1 MNTIRAIHAFGGN
14 IAIIGG
20 ILIADVETVANTAVH
35 KSDSVHLLHRMD
47 SGQDLWSPLLCQ
59 NKTDDSEVSSFVVS
73 LGEKR
78 NTIG

>member
-35 KSDSVHLLHRMD
+35 KSDSVHLLHYPG
-47 SGQDLWSPLLCQ
+47 SGDHLRSPLFCP
-59 NKTDDSEVSSFVVS
+59 DSLSSALARKFFKKMLKSV
-73 LGEKR
+73 
-78 NTIG
+78 

>member
-35 KSDSVHLLHRMD
+35 KSDSVHLLHKKGSGNIFWGPLFCSD
-47 SGQDLWSPLLCQ
+47 SL
-59 NKTDDSEVSSFVVS
+59 KS
-73 LGEKR
+73 LHLGFWLKS
-78 NTIG
+78 T

>member
-35 KSDSVHLLHRMD
+35 KSDSVHLLQ
-47 SGQDLWSPLLCQ
+47 SSQFLLKYTEYGNRPVKIC
-59 NKTDDSEVSSFVVS
+59 
-73 LGEKR
+73 
-78 NTIG
+78 

>member
-35 KSDSVHLLHRMD
+35 KSDSVHLLHTEPPKGGFLIPAF
-47 SGQDLWSPLLCQ
+47 S
-59 NKTDDSEVSSFVVS
+59 NFIHV
-73 LGEKR
+73 
-78 NTIG
+78 

>member
-35 KSDSVHLLHRMD
+35 KSDSVHLL
-47 SGQDLWSPLLCQ
+47 Q
-59 NKTDDSEVSSFVVS
+59 
-73 LGEKR
+73 
-78 NTIG
+78 

>member
-35 KSDSVHLLHRMD
+35 KSDSVHLLHAKRPFM
-47 SGQDLWSPLLCQ
+47 GRFAWS
-59 NKTDDSEVSSFVVS
+59 K
-73 LGEKR
+73 
-78 NTIG
+78 

>member
-35 KSDSVHLLHRMD
+35 KSDSVLKAPTLFEHKSP
-47 SGQDLWSPLLCQ
+47 SGRC
-59 NKTDDSEVSSFVVS
+59 FV
-73 LGEKR
+73 LQ
-78 NTIG
+78 